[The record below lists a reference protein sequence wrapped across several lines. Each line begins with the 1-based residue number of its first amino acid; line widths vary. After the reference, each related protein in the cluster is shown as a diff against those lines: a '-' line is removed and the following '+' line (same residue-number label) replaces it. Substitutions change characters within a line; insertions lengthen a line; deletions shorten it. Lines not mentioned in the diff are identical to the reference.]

1 MNLSILPAMASGT
14 AKFHWPHPEN
24 LLLVRAT
31 AAGVL
36 VRAAED
42 NLTPEQ
48 QENFIRY
55 LRAEGFITASLAVQ
69 DRSGGRALGQERVP
83 ARWIIDSPRPEV
95 DPSYALHRRRLSWCT
110 LGFAAVWLA
119 FMMAFIRW

>member
-1 MNLSILPAMASGT
+1 MNLSLHPAVASGT
-14 AKFHWPHPEN
+14 VKFRWHHPEN

-48 QENFIRY
+48 QEVFIRY
-55 LRAEGFITASLAVQ
+55 LRAEGFITASLAAP
-69 DRSGGRALGQERVP
+69 DRFGGRVLGQERVP
-83 ARWIIDSPRPEV
+83 VRWIIDSPGSEV

-110 LGFAAVWLA
+110 LGCAAVWLV